1 MARTVTSKPQPDSL
15 LLGYAQTKEQEA
27 DLMAYGVQRIWLKG
41 RGAESL
47 AHCLQAF
54 RDRKGRLTIAADLR
68 VLCNK
73 PEPRRPDIVA
83 ALAAMERRGILVL
96 DVRYQHETHAQLQD
110 RAFKAVANARFT
122 TNKRKAKREGAKGG
136 LAKGIAAQARR
147 NARVADD
154 IVERLCSLEKLT
166 WKECA
171 WVLGGGFSAASLNR
185 QFHNL

>member
-1 MARTVTSKPQPDSL
+1 MARTKSPEPSVYRL
-15 LLGYAQTKEQEA
+15 VLGYAQTKEQEA
-27 DLMAYGVQRIWLKG
+27 NLMAYGVQRIWLKG

-47 AHCLQAF
+47 AECLRAF
-54 RDRKGRLTIAADLR
+54 RDRPGCLAIATDLR
-68 VLCNK
+68 VLCGK
-73 PEPRRPDIVA
+73 AEPKRPDVVVA
-83 ALAAMERRGILVL
+83 LSALENRKITVG
-96 DVRYQHETHAQLQD
+96 DVRHDTETHAQLQD

-166 WKECA
+166 WKDCA
-171 WVLGGGFSAASLNR
+171 WVLGDGFSIASLNR
-185 QFHNL
+185 QFNNL